1 MVMSWV
7 LVYIIKVIPWLILN
21 IFLRLGSE
29 ESYQDSSK
37 SEVEVTEVTKNAE
50 VAEDTA
56 IMVEPDNEISFLSDF
71 LDDSVSLEAE
81 GFNNIIKEILTEEK
95 IEEEVKSCMND
106 VIDNV
111 EKLCN
116 RQRKGRIS
124 VNMQSIN
131 LPGL

>member
-1 MVMSWV
+1 MSWV
-7 LVYIIKVIPWLILN
+7 LVYIIKFIPWLNVN

-29 ESYQDSSK
+29 ESYQDSSE

-81 GFNNIIKEILTEEK
+81 EFNNIIKEILTEEK

>member
-1 MVMSWV
+1 MSWV
-7 LVYIIKVIPWLILN
+7 LVYIIKFIPWLNLN

-29 ESYQDSSK
+29 ESYQDSSE

-81 GFNNIIKEILTEEK
+81 EFNNIIKEILTEEK

>member
-7 LVYIIKVIPWLILN
+7 LVYIIKFIPWLILN

-29 ESYQDSSK
+29 ESYQDSSE
-37 SEVEVTEVTKNAE
+37 SEVEVTEVT
-50 VAEDTA
+50 EDTA
-56 IMVEPDNEISFLSDF
+56 IIVEPDNEISFLSDF

-81 GFNNIIKEILTEEK
+81 GFNNIIKEILTQDK
-95 IEEEVKSCMND
+95 IEEEVKSGMND

>member
-1 MVMSWV
+1 MSWV
-7 LVYIIKVIPWLILN
+7 LVYIIKFIPWLILN

-131 LPGL
+131 LPGM

>member
-1 MVMSWV
+1 MAMSLV

-21 IFLRLGSE
+21 IFLRVGSE

-50 VAEDTA
+50 VAEDAA
-56 IMVEPDNEISFLSDF
+56 IMVEADNEISFLSDF

-81 GFNNIIKEILTEEK
+81 EFNNIIKEILTEEK

-116 RQRKGRIS
+116 RQRKFRIS

>member
-7 LVYIIKVIPWLILN
+7 LIYIIKVIPWLILN

-29 ESYQDSSK
+29 ESYQDSSE

-95 IEEEVKSCMND
+95 IEEEVKSWMND

-124 VNMQSIN
+124 VNM
-131 LPGL
+131 

>member
-1 MVMSWV
+1 MVMSLV

-29 ESYQDSSK
+29 ESYQDSSE
-37 SEVEVTEVTKNAE
+37 SEVKVTEVTKNAE

-81 GFNNIIKEILTEEK
+81 GSNNIIKEILTEEK
-95 IEEEVKSCMND
+95 IEEEVKSWMND
-106 VIDNV
+106 IIDNV

>member
-1 MVMSWV
+1 MAMSLV

-21 IFLRLGSE
+21 IFLRVGSE

-56 IMVEPDNEISFLSDF
+56 IMVEPDNEISFISDF

-106 VIDNV
+106 GIDNV

>member
-1 MVMSWV
+1 M
-7 LVYIIKVIPWLILN
+7 VYIIKVIPWLILD
-21 IFLRLGSE
+21 IFLRPGSE
-29 ESYQDSSK
+29 ESYQDSSEC
-37 SEVEVTEVTKNAE
+37 EVEVTQVTKNAE

-71 LDDSVSLEAE
+71 FDDSVSLEAE
-81 GFNNIIKEILTEEK
+81 GFNNIIKEILMEEK

>member
-1 MVMSWV
+1 MAMSLV

-21 IFLRLGSE
+21 IFLRVGSE

-71 LDDSVSLEAE
+71 LGDSGSLEAE
-81 GFNNIIKEILTEEK
+81 GFNNIIKEILPE
-95 IEEEVKSCMND
+95 
-106 VIDNV
+106 
-111 EKLCN
+111 
-116 RQRKGRIS
+116 
-124 VNMQSIN
+124 
-131 LPGL
+131 

>member
-1 MVMSWV
+1 MSWV
-7 LVYIIKVIPWLILN
+7 LVYIIKFIPWLNLN

-29 ESYQDSSK
+29 ESYQDSSE
-37 SEVEVTEVTKNAE
+37 SEVEVIEVTKNAE

-81 GFNNIIKEILTEEK
+81 EFNNIIKEILTEEK